1 MQPTIMLRIFIH
13 SNYLS
18 NPQQCLEY
26 NIIHSNKVII
36 VSEEDQTNVQAPP
49 VRASEPEPEPVPASQ
64 PSYEQKVP
72 EVAPEEPSAP
82 ALVAG
87 HGLVARA
94 LYDYQAS
101 ESNEITFDPQDLITN
116 IEKIDD
122 GWWIGTAPDGNRG
135 MFPANFVELIG
146 LMTTQQ
152 SLRIFSHH
160 KITRLCVFFCRC
172 F

>member
-1 MQPTIMLRIFIH
+1 M
-13 SNYLS
+13 
-18 NPQQCLEY
+18 
-26 NIIHSNKVII
+26 
-36 VSEEDQTNVQAPP
+36 QAPP
-49 VRASEPEPEPVPASQ
+49 VPASEPEPVPSSQ

-72 EVAPEEPSAP
+72 EDAPEAAP
-82 ALVAG
+82 TLVAG

-146 LMTTQQ
+146 LMITQQ
-152 SLRIFSHH
+152 FSRIFSHH
-160 KITRLCVFFCRC
+160 KIKRLRVFFCRC

>member
-1 MQPTIMLRIFIH
+1 M
-13 SNYLS
+13 
-18 NPQQCLEY
+18 
-26 NIIHSNKVII
+26 
-36 VSEEDQTNVQAPP
+36 QAPP
-49 VRASEPEPEPVPASQ
+49 VPAASEPEPVPSSQ
-64 PSYEQKVP
+64 PSYEQQVP
-72 EVAPEEPSAP
+72 EVAPEAAPEEPSAP
-82 ALVAG
+82 TLVAG

-146 LMTTQQ
+146 LMITQQ
-152 SLRIFSHH
+152 FSRIFSHH
-160 KITRLCVFFCRC
+160 KIKRLRVFFCRC

>member
-1 MQPTIMLRIFIH
+1 M
-13 SNYLS
+13 
-18 NPQQCLEY
+18 
-26 NIIHSNKVII
+26 
-36 VSEEDQTNVQAPP
+36 QAPP
-49 VRASEPEPEPVPASQ
+49 VSAASEPESVPSSQ
-64 PSYEQKVP
+64 PSYEQQVP
-72 EVAPEEPSAP
+72 APQAAPEEPSAP

-146 LMTTQQ
+146 L
-152 SLRIFSHH
+152 
-160 KITRLCVFFCRC
+160 IT
-172 F
+172 